1 MENGLLAFICKLG
14 LIYYFININENE
26 ITPDHSLL
34 NQRSTWTP
42 PFTKNKEFE
51 NLMRNLSNIL
61 FQNYYRP
68 VEMKKILAGLGVMK
82 YCLPPWLTDE
92 ENFPFQIV

>member
-1 MENGLLAFICKLG
+1 MFTPTPKFDLNIMENGLLAFICKLG
-14 LIYYFININENE
+14 LIYINENE

-34 NQRSTWTP
+34 NQKSTWTS

-61 FQNYYRP
+61 FKN
-68 VEMKKILAGLGVMK
+68 
-82 YCLPPWLTDE
+82 
-92 ENFPFQIV
+92 

>member
-34 NQRSTWTP
+34 NQKLTWT
-42 PFTKNKEFE
+42 
-51 NLMRNLSNIL
+51 
-61 FQNYYRP
+61 
-68 VEMKKILAGLGVMK
+68 
-82 YCLPPWLTDE
+82 
-92 ENFPFQIV
+92 